1 MFKKL
6 FGLWWI
12 VADKIASL
20 FESDVTRRARRDR
33 RKVLY
38 PNFPFK
44 DQRSFLRR
52 FQDKM
57 KYFCFFLNLLIS
69 ILLISGFT
77 SCASSQKQIDI
88 LSVPVPNGFRCEE
101 YDNSRAFW
109 VYEDTIASD
118 AMDWYNKLWGWE
130 VKGQDNTKILTKD
143 KQKFRLSFG
152 IWTVSGSSIE
162 ITRIGKGSKLGDKV
176 KDKKDEAIDETENE
190 GLDKVKDTIKGAII
204 PW

>member
-1 MFKKL
+1 MFRKL
-6 FGLWWI
+6 FGLCWI
-12 VADKIASL
+12 VADKVASL

-44 DQRSFLRR
+44 DHRTFLRR
-52 FQDKM
+52 LQDKM
-57 KYFCFFLNLLIS
+57 KYFSLLIVFFL
-69 ILLISGFT
+69 G
-77 SCASSQKQIDI
+77 CASSQKQIDI

-101 YDNSRAFW
+101 YNNSRAFW
-109 VYEDTIASD
+109 VYEDMGASD
-118 AMDWYNKLWGWE
+118 SMDWYNKVWGWD
-130 VKGQDNTKILTKD
+130 VKGDGNSRILTKD
-143 KQKFRLSFG
+143 KQSFHLSFG

-162 ITRIGKGSKLGDKV
+162 ITRASKGSKFGDKV
-176 KDKKDEAIDETENE
+176 KNKKDEAIDETENE